1 MKNWFQM
8 KENSL
13 EIVIGFILHIECN
26 GEKVHP
32 RIFDYTNFSG
42 KENFKEEEEKEQ
54 TKQRRKMFVVWQR
67 KQFLATII
75 RTIQSRLISRNV
87 VNNDA
92 FYQYTHNV
100 YYGCH

>member
-42 KENFKEEEEKEQ
+42 KENFKEEKE
-54 TKQRRKMFVVWQR
+54 
-67 KQFLATII
+67 
-75 RTIQSRLISRNV
+75 
-87 VNNDA
+87 
-92 FYQYTHNV
+92 
-100 YYGCH
+100 